1 MDREKNE
8 RDLLRHYLDQLRANG
23 VDAPGWDEAWNEY
36 RKGIVFG
43 LYMWA
48 VTLLVDPEITT
59 TLLQRLGTAAATH
72 DSFGAVGV

>member
-1 MDREKNE
+1 M
-8 RDLLRHYLDQLRANG
+8 
-23 VDAPGWDEAWNEY
+23 
-36 RKGIVFG
+36 FG

>member
-1 MDREKNE
+1 M
-8 RDLLRHYLDQLRANG
+8 
-23 VDAPGWDEAWNEY
+23 
-36 RKGIVFG
+36 FG

-59 TLLQRLGTAAATH
+59 TLLQRLGAAAALH